1 MTIIV
6 LPDAQQ
12 DLLALQDYMLD
23 KWGESA
29 WEQAENEI
37 FGKLR
42 LIETGILDGT
52 PIPELAA
59 VGLNHYLNILTSHH
73 KLLYQ
78 RLDGTIY
85 LYLAASHRQDYPTLL
100 MNRLLRK

>member
-12 DLLALQDYMLD
+12 DLFALQDYMLD
-23 KWGESA
+23 KWGEST

-37 FGKLR
+37 FGKLH

-59 VGLNHYLNILTSHH
+59 VGLTNYRIITTSNH
-73 KLLYQ
+73 KFLYQ
-78 RLDGTIY
+78 RLGETIY
-85 LYLAASHRQDYPTLL
+85 LYLAANHRQDYPTLL